1 MTKLVAPDA
10 LQANTCGTV
19 CEKYK
24 IGTMLF
30 IRGGLTMKTN
40 RMDPLKDEGGSMGE
54 GNTKHS
60 RFRGSGAKGLVVT
73 GTFGCTSCKDG
84 PRVCA

>member
-1 MTKLVAPDA
+1 
-10 LQANTCGTV
+10 
-19 CEKYK
+19 
-24 IGTMLF
+24 
-30 IRGGLTMKTN
+30 MKTN

-54 GNTKHS
+54 GNNKHS